1 MRYRKNKLQLPKTD
15 FKVPADFF
23 RNDPFIDDSMKMI
36 IVLWMF
42 GGYSKK
48 QAWSAIYHPK
58 CKPNSIPPQVSN
70 FFALKEV
77 KEIVTLWRSYFFEHP
92 FLNPKAW
99 ERR

>member
-70 FFALKEV
+70 FFRFKGSQ
-77 KEIVTLWRSYFFEHP
+77 RNRYFMAKLLFEHP